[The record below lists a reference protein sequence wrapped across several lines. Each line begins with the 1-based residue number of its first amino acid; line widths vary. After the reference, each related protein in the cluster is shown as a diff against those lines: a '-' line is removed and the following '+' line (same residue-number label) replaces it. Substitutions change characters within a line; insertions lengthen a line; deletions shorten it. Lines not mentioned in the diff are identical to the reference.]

1 MAEIIT
7 MNKLREIIV
16 GTAENSKEVGQLEKN
31 GLVRK
36 IAPRIY
42 TSNMTDLP
50 EKITRRNW
58 FHLVSDLFPD
68 AQISHRSAL
77 DHVPTSNGHLY
88 LTRDKRGVVELPGL
102 TLHFLNGP
110 APLDSDPVF
119 FGNLRISSLERAYLE
134 NLQRTKG
141 TGEESK
147 TLTREELEQ
156 KIESYIRVKGE
167 DALNKIRDNAK
178 EIAPILGMDKEAG
191 ELNRLVSAMLGTGI
205 SKNLVSS
212 VAKSR
217 VLGEPVDPDRVEL
230 FESLY
235 HELVK
240 RDYPDYIE
248 QNETTNAYQNFAFF
262 EGYFSNYIEGTEF
275 TVDEAKQIIATEMP
289 IPARDEDSHDILGT
303 YQIVSNRAEMAITPT
318 SPDHFLTLLQERHAI
333 LLSARESKKPGEFKD
348 KNNRAGNTEF
358 VDKELMRG
366 TLKKGFDWYSI
377 LQHPF
382 AKAAYMMFLVSEVHP
397 FLDGNGRI
405 ARVMMNAEL
414 SSKNLAKIIIPTVY
428 REDYMG
434 SIKKLTKQREG
445 DAYIRMLQKAWTFS
459 SQVHQQQFDQ
469 MEKFLTQRNAFLTH
483 KEGYLK
489 IEDEALKQRR
499 SISRRL

>member
-1 MAEIIT
+1 
-7 MNKLREIIV
+7 MNKLKEILI
-16 GTAENSKEVGQLEKN
+16 GTAENSKEIGNLERE
-31 GLVRK
+31 GMVRK

-42 TSNMTDLP
+42 TSNLTDSP
-50 EKITRRNW
+50 EKIIRRNW
-58 FHLVSDLFPD
+58 YHLVSELFPD
-68 AQISHRSAL
+68 AQLSHRSAL

-88 LTRDKRGVVELPGL
+88 LTRKSKNSIELPGL
-102 TLHFLNGP
+102 TLHFISGP
-110 APLDSDPVF
+110 SPLEDDSLF
-119 FGNLRISSLERAYLE
+119 FGNLRISSLPRAYLE

-147 TLTREELEQ
+147 ALSRHELEE
-156 KIESYIRVKGE
+156 KIEKFIRVKGE
-167 DALNKIRDNAK
+167 EALNQIRGKAK
-178 EIAPILGMDKEAG
+178 EIAPKLGMEKEAE
-191 ELNRLVSAMLGTGI
+191 ELTRLISAMLGTGV
-205 SKNLVSS
+205 SKKLVSPI
-212 VAKSR
+212 AKSR
-217 VLGEPVDPDRVEL
+217 VLGEPVDPDRIEL

-235 HELVK
+235 HELIK
-240 RDYPDYIE
+240 KEYPDYPE
-248 QNETTNAYQNFAFF
+248 ENRTTQAYQNFAFF

-275 TVDEAKQIIATEMP
+275 TLDEAKSIITTEMP

-303 YQIVSNRAEMAITPT
+303 YQIVSNQKEMAVTPT
-318 SPDHFLTLLQERHAI
+318 SPDHFLTLLKERHAI
-333 LLSARESKKPGEFKD
+333 LLSARASKNPGEFKD

-358 VDKELMRG
+358 VDKELVRG
-366 TLKKGFDWYSI
+366 TLKKGYEWYSI
-377 LQHPF
+377 LRHPF

-414 SSKNLAKIIIPTVY
+414 SSQKLAKIIIPTVY

-434 SIKKLTKQREG
+434 AIKKLTKLREG

-489 IEDEALKQRR
+489 VDEESQQHRR
-499 SISRRL
+499 SIRR